1 MPFIIHAGTKM
12 LESQERRM
20 SMLNH
25 KLKKLNLPTR
35 DVQPSELISN
45 EMERIALMKEARAK
59 GVYYDMLE
67 VSSHSC
73 IILDKKNS
81 FNLHSVI
88 TELENCSNCS
98 LQGYMIQKGKKK
110 MTVTIPKMKQ

>member
-45 EMERIALMKEARAK
+45 EMERIALMKEAMAK

-73 IILDKKNS
+73 II
-81 FNLHSVI
+81 FR
-88 TELENCSNCS
+88 LEK
-98 LQGYMIQKGKKK
+98 LIQFA
-110 MTVTIPKMKQ
+110 ICNY